1 MAKGRP
7 KDDRKGR
14 IGGRA
19 PGTPNKITA
28 MTKAAIQNFLDENQ
42 EEAWKAWKEI
52 KSPKQ
57 KFEMYL
63 KLCEFVIPKMA
74 SVELKGEVKTPD
86 WMAKLESLK
95 KK

>member
-1 MAKGRP
+1 MARP
-7 KDDRKGR
+7 KDDGRGR

-19 PGTPNKITA
+19 AGTPNKLTA
-28 MTKAAIQNFLDENQ
+28 LTKAAIQGFLDDHQ
-42 EEAWKAWKEI
+42 EEAWKAWEQI

-86 WMAKLESLK
+86 WMAKLDSLRNK
-95 KK
+95 K

>member
-7 KDDRKGR
+7 KNDGQGR

-28 MTKAAIQNFLDENQ
+28 MTKAVIQNFVDENW
-42 EEAWKAWKEI
+42 EEACKAWKEI

-63 KLCEFVIPKMA
+63 KLCEFIIPKMA

-86 WMAKLESLK
+86 WKAKLESLK
-95 KK
+95 QK

>member
-1 MAKGRP
+1 MARPRNDGKGRM
-7 KDDRKGR
+7 
-14 IGGRA
+14 GGRP
-19 PGTPNKITA
+19 PGGTNKITA
-28 MTKAAIQNFLDENQ
+28 LTKAAIQNFLDENQ
-42 EEAWKAWKEI
+42 EEAWEAWKQI

-86 WMAKLESLK
+86 WMAKLDSLRGK
-95 KK
+95 

>member
-1 MAKGRP
+1 MARPRNDGKGRM
-7 KDDRKGR
+7 
-14 IGGRA
+14 GGRP
-19 PGTPNKITA
+19 PGGTNKITA
-28 MTKAAIQNFLDENQ
+28 LTKAAIQNFLDENQ
-42 EEAWKAWKEI
+42 EEAWKAWKDI

-86 WMAKLESLK
+86 WMAKLDSLRGK
-95 KK
+95 

>member
-1 MAKGRP
+1 M
-7 KDDRKGR
+7 
-14 IGGRA
+14 GGRA
-19 PGTPNKITA
+19 AGVPNKVTA
-28 MTKAAIQNFLDENQ
+28 MTKAAIQSFLDEHQ

-86 WMAKLESLK
+86 WMEKLDKLRK
-95 KK
+95 K

>member
-1 MAKGRP
+1 MARPKNDGKGRM
-7 KDDRKGR
+7 
-14 IGGRA
+14 GGRA
-19 PGTPNKITA
+19 AGVPNKITA

-42 EEAWKAWKEI
+42 EEAWNAWKKI
-52 KSPKQ
+52 QSPKQ

-86 WMAKLESLK
+86 WMEKLDSLRK
-95 KK
+95 K

>member
-1 MAKGRP
+1 MARP
-7 KDDRKGR
+7 KDDGKGR

-19 PGTPNKITA
+19 PGVPNKVTA

-42 EEAWKAWKEI
+42 EEAWKAWKDI

-86 WMAKLESLK
+86 WMEKLNSLRNK
-95 KK
+95 

>member
-1 MAKGRP
+1 MARPRNDGKGRM
-7 KDDRKGR
+7 
-14 IGGRA
+14 GGRP
-19 PGTPNKITA
+19 PGGTNKITA
-28 MTKAAIQNFLDENQ
+28 LTKAAIQNFLDENQ

-86 WMAKLESLK
+86 WMAKLDSLRGK
-95 KK
+95 

>member
-1 MAKGRP
+1 MARP
-7 KDDRKGR
+7 RNDGKGR

-19 PGTPNKITA
+19 PGTPNKMTSL
-28 MTKAAIQNFLDENQ
+28 TKAAIQSFLDENQ

-74 SVELKGEVKTPD
+74 SVELKGDVKIPD
-86 WMAKLESLK
+86 WQEKLNALRNK
-95 KK
+95 

>member
-1 MAKGRP
+1 MGGRP
-7 KDDRKGR
+7 P
-14 IGGRA
+14 GG
-19 PGTPNKITA
+19 TNKITA
-28 MTKAAIQNFLDENQ
+28 LTKVAIQGFLDDHQ
-42 EEAWKAWKEI
+42 EEAWKAWEQI

-86 WMAKLESLK
+86 WMAKLDSLRK
-95 KK
+95 K

>member
-1 MAKGRP
+1 MARPQNDGKGRM
-7 KDDRKGR
+7 
-14 IGGRA
+14 GGRA
-19 PGTPNKITA
+19 AGVPNKVTA
-28 MTKAAIQNFLDENQ
+28 MTKAAIQSFLDENQ

-86 WMAKLESLK
+86 WMEKLDKLRK
-95 KK
+95 K